1 MLMTNTCART
11 ERSSLDSLLSKM
23 SLKIA
28 AIWRTRAKRF
38 LDMNKLLTDNLDKL
52 RELCIRYKVSSL
64 YVFGSINSTSFNDE
78 SDIDFLVDFIPG
90 ISIEEYTDF
99 YFMLRKELELLFD
112 RRIDLVTKRS
122 LSNPYFIESFERTKR
137 LIYTTDIKSSKV
149 IK

>member
-1 MLMTNTCART
+1 
-11 ERSSLDSLLSKM
+11 
-23 SLKIA
+23 
-28 AIWRTRAKRF
+28 
-38 LDMNKLLTDNLDKL
+38 MNKLLTDNLDKL
-52 RELCIRYKVSSL
+52 RELCIRCKVSSL

>member
-1 MLMTNTCART
+1 M
-11 ERSSLDSLLSKM
+11 
-23 SLKIA
+23 
-28 AIWRTRAKRF
+28 
-38 LDMNKLLTDNLDKL
+38 
-52 RELCIRYKVSSL
+52 
-64 YVFGSINSTSFNDE
+64 FGSINSNSFNDE

-112 RRIDLVTKRS
+112 QRIDLVTKRS